1 MKPCFLALAALAALA
16 CEFCAAERTHYGL
29 ADLQKVH
36 PAEADAVAVSPFQIV
51 RLEGLT
57 SAAGQLLNG
66 QQGRTLQ
73 WDANRGRFHV
83 QLRGVGVKSLKPK
96 NLKPLVNL
104 DRDILAHQLVDI
116 DGSDPCANE
125 PASVLA
131 NRVATLLWF
140 LGLQR
145 LGDCT
150 KTSCD
155 LFRGIQWNKD
165 CEVHG
170 ISLPGVDS
178 LSGNFSALSDFEDRG
193 GLLEAMRPLQRMDL
207 AKTRIEGHLGILE
220 AMPNLKALN
229 LSMTR
234 IVGRLE
240 VFQFTPQ
247 LEELDLAHSSVQGN
261 VKVFESLPSL
271 RSLRLRRTMT
281 EGYAGAFKACLRL
294 EQLDLS
300 WTKVRGFFDFGLPRL
315 KDMDLSGAQIG
326 GDVGQLLRKL
336 RASEAPL
343 RRLVLSQTAVW
354 GTTMSLARWC
364 PMEHLALAES
374 EVFIRLRHFWRCQAL
389 RSLNLSRSRTTGDSS
404 GLRMLPQLEE
414 LDLSSTKISGSLEV
428 FGFLPKLQRLQLS
441 DTVVDG
447 DISILTTTP
456 DLVRLQLR
464 KTKVSGRFQ
473 ARPARSQSV
482 ELRYLEEVD
491 FSNTEVNGDMSD
503 FPLMPKL
510 KRLALNSSFVAGDL
524 KVLGDKVKELEILE
538 VAFTKVLGNVSTLK
552 ALPALREVDVTLTK
566 VAGDITS
573 LSPKLTKAIFSW
585 SHVAGDIQIFSQF
598 QDLTTLALDHT
609 LVHGDIKAFQ
619 KLATL
624 TSLNLASCLEVFGKI
639 EVFENAL
646 ESLRKLDLSSTK
658 ITGDIQVI
666 GYPMTVG
673 KLTDIL
679 LDNTGV
685 FGDIAVF
692 RNLWKLERVSLSHTN
707 VFGDVENFAVDSA
720 RASKFSN
727 VRELSLSF
735 SQVHGC
741 IDHLSSAH
749 KLVKLDLASTAVTG
763 EFLHLMACHDLEMV
777 DLSNTSVNG
786 SFSFIIQSWT
796 AAKLHKL
803 ETLRLSNTKITLG
816 RNRTEVNWVSVLTAE
831 RGFALEGT
839 FPALKSLDFSGSPL
853 NGNLTDLLK
862 LVGLSRHLHTIEAS
876 GCQLTGPFPDLG
888 DWKSPL
894 WTSLGKVAL
903 QNNDITWVDAI
914 PPNLIVLD
922 LSRNPQVGLTT
933 GVLKQALDQGVYLD
947 LQDSSLLDEGPA
959 RELMDG
965 RHLRMSSYIEMSKQ
979 AKGYECHQF
988 LTEKLRVS
996 PDRFLPDVLCQCLPG
1011 WEGNGTKCVKCPENF
1026 FNAESNS
1033 TCKKCPKDSKSP
1045 AASTSP
1051 DACSC
1056 PSGQIFRLNETLQCG
1071 CRQSFA
1077 LGISGDCLECEELKL
1092 QCPQPGM
1099 KTWRA
1104 KPKAG
1109 YVRMESNSSKVYLC
1123 LSADQC
1129 NSQNCSAG
1137 FAGPLCVDCAAGY
1150 RPVRGSC
1157 QACSKEPPSRFF
1169 WSILAAGALLSLI
1182 GLLVYLC
1189 LPRSAAPAAPAPTAA
1204 LKWKVLTDL
1213 AKAQAPV
1220 LLQLCQLWAAL
1231 AVLSSVTRSVETTSG
1246 EGHEEGSN
1254 LWISTF
1260 WELPYVET
1268 LQLSLNAFKDSMALQ
1283 CSYDGARV
1291 RFFGALAAPLLPLL
1305 ILAACGILEVPYPTK
1320 GISAALKV
1328 LTLLFIGGASSCA
1341 NLLSCQYVDGADEPL
1356 AEHAFRLHM
1365 PFLRCRDDSWQ
1376 ALWVDVVAYSSSF
1389 VYGLFI
1395 PLLLL
1400 HLFTRQH
1407 LLMRSCRSV
1416 AAVTQPEGAGMAVS
1430 LQSLTAD
1437 GKLSFED
1444 SQLRGRL
1451 VAACAARLA
1460 VSQQGRRLK
1469 LRMMK
1474 DVVFLEDL
1482 GPSSGSSFDGSI
1494 EESMVAN
1501 WIASEE
1507 EIKSGLAVRCRGIAE
1522 MLMERRVL
1530 EEARSER
1537 TLTGAKE
1544 IFYKYASCRHV
1555 WMEVFL
1561 KFVSV
1566 SLVSSDVGDFGFQLS
1581 LSVCLVTAAT
1591 IALAR
1596 PYAQPQVNTLHS
1608 SCFAS
1613 LAMASVGFYQHLPLL
1628 SRGALLLPFLIAA
1641 LQLLRPDSAEAL
1653 SVRLFDELMMKVEE
1667 LKDGKE
1673 VSLDVELWHF
1683 L

>member
-1 MKPCFLALAALAALA
+1 M
-16 CEFCAAERTHYGL
+16 EHR
-29 ADLQKVH
+29 
-36 PAEADAVAVSPFQIV
+36 EA
-51 RLEGLT
+51 
-57 SAAGQLLNG
+57 
-66 QQGRTLQ
+66 
-73 WDANRGRFHV
+73 
-83 QLRGVGVKSLKPK
+83 
-96 NLKPLVNL
+96 
-104 DRDILAHQLVDI
+104 
-116 DGSDPCANE
+116 
-125 PASVLA
+125 
-131 NRVATLLWF
+131 
-140 LGLQR
+140 
-145 LGDCT
+145 
-150 KTSCD
+150 
-155 LFRGIQWNKD
+155 
-165 CEVHG
+165 
-170 ISLPGVDS
+170 
-178 LSGNFSALSDFEDRG
+178 
-193 GLLEAMRPLQRMDL
+193 LLEALGPLERMDL
-207 AKTRIEGHLGILE
+207 AKTRIAGDLAILE
-220 AMPNLKALN
+220 AMPKLKALN
-229 LSMTR
+229 LSMTH

-240 VFQFTPQ
+240 VFQFTPK
-247 LEELDLAHSSVQGN
+247 LEELDLAHSSVLGD

-271 RSLRLRRTMT
+271 RSLRLRQTWT
-281 EGYAGAFKACLRL
+281 SGNAEALKGCLQL
-294 EQLDLS
+294 ELLDLS
-300 WTKVRGFFDFGLPRL
+300 WTRVRGFFEFGLPRL
-315 KDMDLSGAQIG
+315 KDLDLSGAQIRG
-326 GDVGQLLRKL
+326 HAVLLLRSL
-336 RASEAPL
+336 RGVRAPL
-343 RRLVLSQTAVW
+343 RRISLSWTAFS

-374 EVFIRLRHFWRCQAL
+374 EVYIRLRHFWKCSEL
-389 RSLNLSRSRTTGDSS
+389 RTLDLSGSRTRGDASE
-404 GLRMLPQLEE
+404 LRNLPQLEE
-414 LDLSSTKISGSLEV
+414 VDLSSTKISGSLEV
-428 FGFLPKLQRLQLS
+428 FRFLPKLQKLQLS
-441 DTVVDG
+441 DTVVYG
-447 DISILTTTP
+447 DMSVFSNTP

-464 KTKVSGRFQ
+464 NTKVMGRFK
-473 ARPARSQSV
+473 ARAPLKSL
-482 ELRYLEEVD
+482 ELRHLEEVD
-491 FSNTEVNGDMSD
+491 VSNTEVNGDMSD
-503 FPLMPKL
+503 FPFMPKL

-524 KVLGDKVKELEILE
+524 QVLGDKVKELEILE
-538 VAFTKVLGNVSTLK
+538 VALTKVLGDISALK
-552 ALPALREVDVTLTK
+552 ALPALREVDVASTM
-566 VAGDITS
+566 VAGDISS

-585 SHVAGDIQIFSQF
+585 SNVSGDIQIFSQF

-609 LVHGDIKAFQ
+609 FVHGDIKAFQ
-619 KLATL
+619 QLGTL
-624 TSLNLASCLEVFGKI
+624 TTLNLASTLVFGKI
-639 EVFENAL
+639 KVFENAL
-646 ESLRKLDLSSTK
+646 ESLRKLDLSSTA

-692 RNLWKLERVSLSHTN
+692 NNLWKLERVSLSHTQ
-707 VFGDVENFAVDSA
+707 VSGDVENFAVD
-720 RASKFSN
+720 RTRTWTTSN
-727 VRELSLSF
+727 VKELSLSF
-735 SQVHGC
+735 SHVHGC
-741 IDHLSSAH
+741 IDHLGSNH

-763 EFLHLMACHDLEMV
+763 EFRQLMRCRELQMV

-786 SFSFIIQSWT
+786 SFNFIKAW
-796 AAKLHKL
+796 AGVKLHKL
-803 ETLRLSNTKITLG
+803 ETLKLSNTKITLG
-816 RNRTEVNWVSVLTAE
+816 RNRTEFNPVSIITAVRE
-831 RGFALEGT
+831 VALEGV
-839 FPALKSLDFSGSPL
+839 FPALKLLDFRGSPL

-862 LVGLSRHLHTIEAS
+862 LVGLCRHLHTIEAS
-876 GCQLTGPFPDLG
+876 GCQLTGPFPDLES
-888 DWKSPL
+888 WKSPL

-903 QNNDITWVDAI
+903 QNNNITWVDAM

-922 LSRNPQVGLTT
+922 LSNNPNVGLTPE
-933 GVLKQALDQGVYLD
+933 VLKQVIEQGVYVD
-947 LQDSSLLDEGPA
+947 LQNSTLLDEEPA

-965 RHLRMSSYIEMSKQ
+965 RHLRMSSYIEMSKP
-979 AKGYECHQF
+979 AKGYECHQV
-988 LTEKLRVS
+988 LNEKLRVS

-1045 AASTSP
+1045 LASTSP

-1056 PSGQIFRLNETLQCG
+1056 PSGQEIFRRNETLQCG
-1071 CRQSFA
+1071 CRHSFA

-1099 KTWRA
+1099 STWLA
-1104 KPKAG
+1104 TPKAG

-1129 NSQNCSAG
+1129 NSQNCSTG

-1150 RPVRGSC
+1150 RSVRGSC
-1157 QACSKEPPSRFF
+1157 EACSKEPPNLFF
-1169 WSILAAGALLSLI
+1169 WSIVAAALLSLV
-1182 GLLVYLC
+1182 GVVAYLFIS
-1189 LPRSAAPAAPAPTAA
+1189 RSAAAAATAPAPPSRA
-1204 LKWKVLTDL
+1204 LKWKVLQDL

-1231 AVLSSVTRSVETTSG
+1231 AVLSFVGKRSADVLSRE
-1246 EGHEEGSN
+1246 EGHEKDTEGSN
-1254 LWISTF
+1254 SWISTF

-1305 ILAACGILEVPYPTK
+1305 ILAACGILELPYPTK

-1328 LTLLFIGGASSCA
+1328 LTLLFIGGVSSCA
-1341 NLLSCQYVDGADEPL
+1341 NLLTCQYVDGADEPL
-1356 AEHAFRLHM
+1356 GEHAFRLHM

-1389 VYGLFI
+1389 VYGVFI

-1407 LLMRSCRSV
+1407 LLMRSCRTV
-1416 AAVTQPEGAGMAVS
+1416 AAVTQLTQPEGQGMAVS

-1437 GKLSFED
+1437 GKLSFEE

-1460 VSQQGRRLK
+1460 VSQQGHRVK

-1474 DVVFLEDL
+1474 DVVYLEDL
-1482 GPSSGSSFDGSI
+1482 GQTSTGSSFADATI
-1494 EESMVAN
+1494 EESMVAS

-1507 EIKSGLAVRCRGIAE
+1507 EIQSGLALRCRSISE

-1530 EEARSER
+1530 DEAQRSER

-1561 KFVSV
+1561 KLVSV
-1566 SLVSSDVGDFGFQLS
+1566 SLVSSDSMGDFGFQLS
-1581 LSVCLVTAAT
+1581 VAICLVTAAT
-1591 IALAR
+1591 ISLAR

-1608 SCFAS
+1608 VCFAS
-1613 LAMASVGFYQHLPLL
+1613 LAMASVGFYHHFPWL
-1628 SRGALLLPFLIAA
+1628 SRGALLLPFLLAA

-1653 SVRLFDELMMKVEE
+1653 SVRLFDELTKVEE

-1673 VSLDVELWHF
+1673 VCLDVELWQF
-1683 L
+1683 V